1 LVTDGRG
8 LPLAVEVTP
17 GQRHEAKQFEEL
29 MNAVRVSELCQ
40 RSQQQLP
47 TALAGD
53 KGYSSTRIR
62 EWLHHYGIRDV
73 IPYKKDEGPRKLGG
87 SGGFDRKT
95 YRRRSIIEC
104 CISWLKECRR
114 VATRFEKLARNFLA
128 TIKVAM
134 IQQYLNK
141 EFSDRP

>member
-1 LVTDGRG
+1 
-8 LPLAVEVTP
+8 VTP
-17 GQRHEAKQFEEL
+17 GQQHEAKQFEEL
-29 MNAVRVSELCQ
+29 MNAVRLSKLCQ
-40 RSQQQLP
+40 KSQRLP
-47 TALAGD
+47 MALAGD

-62 EWLHHYGIRDV
+62 EWLRHHGIRDV

-87 SGGFDRKT
+87 FEGFDRET

-134 IQQYLNK
+134 IQRYLNM